1 MSAQVGQPAPMTA
14 VQKLAAVNE
23 QTWLSMGGLAELMT
37 DYDRAASCYEQAL
50 RHNPYSV
57 QALSQ
62 IASLCRGRE
71 QFSKA
76 VDYFKRILTIQE
88 NNGEIWGAL
97 GHCYLM
103 MDNLQDAYHA
113 YQQALYHLPN
123 PRDPKLWY
131 GIGILYDRY
140 GSLEHAEEA
149 FSAVMKMEPKFEKA
163 NEIYFRLGIIYKQ
176 QQKYDLSLQ
185 CFRYI
190 LHSPPRPLTE
200 IDIWFQTGHVY
211 EQQKEYQSAKDAYER
226 VLAENPDHAKV
237 LQQLGWLYHQQN
249 ASFANQAMAI
259 QYLTRSLKSD
269 GNDAQSWYLL
279 GRCYMA
285 EQNYNK
291 AYEAYQQAVYRD
303 ARNPTFWCSI
313 GVLYYQ
319 INQYRDALDAYSR
332 AIRLNPYISE
342 VWYDLGTLYESCN
355 NQVQDALDAYQRA
368 ADLDPTNPHIKQRLE
383 LLRKSQGS
391 SAGAP
396 AAPVPQDVNNPN
408 QYQNGQ
414 PLNGSAF
421 SQSGGPQGPPAG
433 MAQYPSIANSQRGS
447 ESRAGMHEYS
457 SHESAGGPPRDLPMP
472 GGNSG
477 MNRRSSPGPY
487 SQHPASSP
495 RDDVRIADIGGG
507 RAPTPSER
515 TQMNPIHDGRPMAHP
530 PSQPSPLPKRQQH
543 PGRRDDMRS
552 IPPVAEPS
560 RVTPPMGRPPSTG
573 HSPQQ
578 HYSSPRQHHAAPTEP
593 HYMHHDQPP
602 TTTNR
607 RSSDPYEHEGI
618 FHRVQPKSS
627 PQENNGFHPVHS
639 SPAVKQEESA
649 KADEQRAAAAAAAA
663 ATASSRQVD
672 EDYDETAA
680 DTLMSIAGGRKRSLD
695 RNDDAANVDSD
706 SKRPKAEDTTSME
719 VEQPE
724 TSVTVPEESQA
735 QTETESDKA
744 EERASIATAAAPA
757 TASER
762 EEAREKQKSPSPAEQ
777 PAADTEQPHAE
788 PEEPESTQPV
798 EEEPKAEPEPADEPM
813 AEAEAPEQ
821 DQPAVEEP
829 AKDEDDEEQEHE
841 EQASAVAEETEE
853 DKAEEGEAEPE
864 PEPEKEEGE
873 TDGAEPAKDDAEPEN
888 DDVVSE
894 PEAGEVTPSPEA
906 TTA

>member
-1 MSAQVGQPAPMTA
+1 MSAQVGQPPHMTA

-23 QTWLSMGGLAELMT
+23 QTWLSMGALAELMT
-37 DYDRAASCYEQAL
+37 DYDRASNCYEQAL
-50 RHNPYSV
+50 RHNPYSI

-71 QFSKA
+71 HFQKA
-76 VDYFKRILTIQE
+76 VEYFKRILSIQE

-103 MDNLQDAYHA
+103 MDQLQEAYHA

-176 QQKYDLSLQ
+176 QQKYDLSLS

-226 VLAENPDHAKV
+226 VLAENPEHAKV

-368 ADLDPTNPHIKQRLE
+368 ADLDPSNPHIKQRLE

-391 SAGAP
+391 SAGGAT

-414 PLNGSAF
+414 SLNGNAF
-421 SQSGGPQGPPAG
+421 SQSQGPQGPPAG
-433 MAQYPSIANSQRGS
+433 MAQYPSIANQPRGGDN
-447 ESRAGMHEYS
+447 RGGPPMHEFPP
-457 SHESAGGPPRDLPMP
+457 HESAGGPPRDLPMP
-472 GGNSG
+472 GGG
-477 MNRRSSPGPY
+477 GGGGGRRSSPGPY
-487 SQHPASSP
+487 GQHPSSSP

-515 TQMNPIHDGRPMAHP
+515 TQMNPIHEGPNSGRMHP
-530 PSQPSPLPKRQQH
+530 HSAPSQPSPLPKRQPPPH
-543 PGRRDDMRS
+543 STKGRDDMRS
-552 IPPVAEPS
+552 PIPPHQGVSIESS
-560 RVTPPMGRPPSTG
+560 RNTPPGALARPPSRG
-573 HSPQQ
+573 PSPHTS
-578 HYSSPRQHHAAPTEP
+578 HYSSPRQHHATPDHHP
-593 HYMHHDQPP
+593 MHHEQMM
-602 TTTNR
+602 NNSR

-618 FHRVQPKSS
+618 FHRVPPKSS
-627 PQENNGFHPVHS
+627 HSTPHTQHSENNGFHPVEQRS
-639 SPAVKQEESA
+639 SPATVKQEDEPRGGGFRRSPENHA
-649 KADEQRAAAAAAAA
+649 PLVEKKAPVEERP
-663 ATASSRQVD
+663 SSRDVD

-680 DTLMSIAGGRKRSLD
+680 DTLMSIAQTGGGRKRSLD
-695 RNDDAANVDSD
+695 RHDEVANVDSD
-706 SKRPKAEDTTSME
+706 SKRPKA
-719 VEQPE
+719 
-724 TSVTVPEESQA
+724 
-735 QTETESDKA
+735 
-744 EERASIATAAAPA
+744 
-757 TASER
+757 
-762 EEAREKQKSPSPAEQ
+762 
-777 PAADTEQPHAE
+777 AE
-788 PEEPESTQPV
+788 PVEEDEKPQEEPQQQREPESQQVVSEVVESSSVVVAEQQP
-798 EEEPKAEPEPADEPM
+798 
-813 AEAEAPEQ
+813 EAP
-821 DQPAVEEP
+821 PPTEEP
-829 AKDEDDEEQEHE
+829 AQEEDPEDESMEEAPAA
-841 EQASAVAEETEE
+841 EQQPPAEESPKE
-853 DKAEEGEAEPE
+853 DHHPVEPKPSSPPSEQPDAAEDGEAD
-864 PEPEKEEGE
+864 PEKEEGE
-873 TDGAEPAKDDAEPEN
+873 TDAAEPAKDDAAEL
-888 DDVVSE
+888 SE